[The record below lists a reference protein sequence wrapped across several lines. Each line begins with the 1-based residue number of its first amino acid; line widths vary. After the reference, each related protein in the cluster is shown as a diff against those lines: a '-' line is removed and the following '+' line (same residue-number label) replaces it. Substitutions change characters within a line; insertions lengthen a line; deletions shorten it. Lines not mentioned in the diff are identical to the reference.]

1 MINES
6 LVSDLGIF
14 ASRYGLTAI
23 EALLL
28 PALFE
33 KAANFGEP
41 KLAVRSVV
49 NSATYKNPDLGEEI
63 ARLAKSLAKNEEI
76 QKTLQELAEG
86 NK

>member
-1 MINES
+1 MKTS
-6 LVSDLGIF
+6 YDMVIF

-33 KAANFGEP
+33 KAANLAEP

-49 NSATYKNPDLGEEI
+49 NSATYKNPDLGKEI

-76 QKTLQELAEG
+76 QKTLGSIAREE
-86 NK
+86 K

>member
-1 MINES
+1 MNFDM
-6 LVSDLGIF
+6 VIF

-33 KAANFGEP
+33 KAANLAEP

-49 NSATYKNPDLGEEI
+49 NSATYKNPDLGKEI

-76 QKTLQELAEG
+76 QKTLGSIAREER
-86 NK
+86 K